1 MTAHIPIKVTAHLES
16 GIAHATPWGISL
28 DGILASELHHARKA
42 QLLEH
47 GHEHTPLV
55 EQEEPVD
62 LPLPLARCERGRDW
76 HWAAT
81 CSWPVD
87 GHEHLPDVQPW
98 ISRVDHRALTD
109 VVDESLQKVIDDQR
123 GRYRSHLMPLLVT
136 TTTAVTWTCVG
147 DPGAVEQLLQ
157 PVRAIGKKR
166 AHGQGHVL
174 AWDVSPA
181 EDLDVWVAA
190 HLHPDGTLGR
200 PSPPEC
206 LDHATAPVVDRE
218 TLTSGRTGIRPPLVH
233 PSRQLDQL
241 LPTR

>member
-1 MTAHIPIKVTAHLES
+1 MHAPVKVTAHLES

-28 DGILASELHHARKA
+28 DGILASELHHESKAR
-42 QLLEH
+42 LLEQ
-47 GHEHTPLV
+47 GQEHTPLV
-55 EQEEPVD
+55 EQVEPVD
-62 LPLPLARCERGRDW
+62 LPLPLARCEHGQDW

-87 GHEHLPDVQPW
+87 GHGLLPDVQSW

-136 TTTAVTWTCVG
+136 TASAVSWTCIG
-147 DPGAVEQLLQ
+147 DLEAIAGLLH

-174 AWDVSPA
+174 RWEVSPA
-181 EDLDVWVAA
+181 EDVDWWAA
-190 HLHPDGTLGR
+190 GHLHPDGTLGR
-200 PSPPEC
+200 PCPAEC
-206 LDHATAPVVDRE
+206 LDHATTSVVGRE
-218 TLTSGRTGIRPPLVH
+218 DLGVGRTGIRPPLVH
-233 PSRQLDQL
+233 SARQLDL
-241 LPTR
+241 VLPSR